1 MANFIL
7 CYHEQDETI
16 AGQLSDALEAH
27 QQQVVLDPHPVKQ
40 ALWDGGWTSLS
51 HSTDVVLVLLTDNFC
66 RYLNEPGETKGH
78 NSVQNRIAQH
88 DPGVSI
94 LPLVTDKVD
103 FPEVFVGNA
112 ALLLSGQSPEFLA
125 QNVHEYSSHLLAQ
138 KHRGFLAN
146 VKYSSIVLLALSMLF
161 FVLMQL
167 DSLIDYYVIT
177 SPLFMMALGALAAT
191 SHLMFNVTG
200 QLVEEKFEIG
210 KDEENYLRIVLG
222 AIMGW
227 LSYVI
232 LINTKYVDQ
241 DNILAI
247 AMVTAFLVGFS
258 SKLVIAI
265 INQGIAI
272 VERGLGL
279 NKDDQPSA
287 TRSTRT

>member
-1 MANFIL
+1 MANLIL
-7 CYHEQDETI
+7 CHHEQDEAI
-16 AGQLSDALEAH
+16 AEQLSDALGAH
-27 QQQVVLDPHPVKQ
+27 AHHVVLDPHPVKQ

-51 HSTDVVLVLLTDNFC
+51 PVADLVLVLLTDNFC
-66 RYLNEPGETKGH
+66 RYLNEPAETIGY

-88 DPGVSI
+88 DSGVPI

-103 FPEVFVGNA
+103 FPEVFVGNS
-112 ALLLSGQSPEFLA
+112 ALLLPGESPEFLA
-125 QNVHEYSSHLLAQ
+125 QKVHEYSSHLLAQ
-138 KHRGFLAN
+138 RHRGFLGR
-146 VKYSSIVLLALSMLF
+146 VKYVSILLLALSMLF
-161 FVLMQL
+161 FVLMQI

-177 SPLFMMALGALAAT
+177 SPLFMMAVGALAAT

-200 QLVEEKFEIG
+200 MLVEEKFEIG

-232 LINTKYVDQ
+232 LINTEYANQ
-241 DNILAI
+241 SNILAI

-265 INQGIAI
+265 INQGIAM

-279 NKDDQPSA
+279 SKDEQRPA